1 MVLKYYIFVTLTI
14 IFINKMLYCN
24 IHIYCAA
31 LTNCY
36 EIKYLIS
43 IFVRTELALL
53 LRRSSSSS
61 HWARLDF
68 FLTFFVK
75 KVSSENRISATK
87 YCKVNYFVLNF
98 NLSPTLKKVL
108 FLECE
113 LAYICQ
119 MACNKHFW
127 T

>member
-1 MVLKYYIFVTLTI
+1 MMGNELDLACRKNKYLKFFIVISIFT
-14 IFINKMLYCN
+14 
-24 IHIYCAA
+24 A

-53 LRRSSSSS
+53 LRRSSSCS
-61 HWARLDF
+61 HLARLDF